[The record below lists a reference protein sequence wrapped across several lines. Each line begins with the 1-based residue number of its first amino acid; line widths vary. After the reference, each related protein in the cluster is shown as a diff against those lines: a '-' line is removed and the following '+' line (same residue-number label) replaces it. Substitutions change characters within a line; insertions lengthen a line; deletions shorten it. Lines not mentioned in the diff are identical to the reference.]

1 MMTLPRG
8 SAVPTLA
15 LGSVIQGRYRLDSL
29 LGTGGSG
36 TVFRAQDLSLGRPV
50 AVKLVRPGEGV
61 DHTRERFEREARVGA
76 ALSHPH
82 VVQTLDFGQ
91 ADEATL
97 FLVTQLVEGGD
108 LLRYE
113 LDHPR
118 IPIATVVRIAHQIA
132 EALAA
137 AHAIGMV
144 HRDLKP
150 ENVLVELRDG
160 RPWVYVGDFG
170 LAYLVAPADARQ
182 GRLTTDGSICGTP
195 PYMSPE
201 QVSAGTLGPASD
213 VYAFGCLL
221 YELITG
227 VVPFVGAQ
235 GKVMASHL
243 YAPPKPP
250 RELREH
256 VPSALD
262 ELVLRMLGKV
272 PVARPTSAM
281 VRNRLALLLPSGE
294 LDLPPDEEPAS
305 FGGRLARMITQSP
318 IEDEIDEP
326 VASGRPR
333 IALGGELTVDLLA
346 AFAVA
351 GLDVV
356 GADEPAAV
364 RVALGA
370 TIDRLVVLVAAGT
383 PVIAD
388 AEPAD
393 FPRITRLLRLG
404 VADVVMRPV
413 VPATLV
419 TKVQR
424 ILRRG
429 I

>member
-1 MMTLPRG
+1 MTLPRG
-8 SAVPTLA
+8 SVVPSLA
-15 LGSVIQGRYRLDSL
+15 LGATIQGRYRLDSL
-29 LGTGGSG
+29 LGAGGSG
-36 TVFRAQDLSLGRPV
+36 TVYRAHDLSLGRPV
-50 AVKLVRPGEGV
+50 AVKLVRPTEGAV
-61 DHTRERFEREARVGA
+61 LSKERFEREARVGA

-82 VVQTLDFGQ
+82 IVQTLDFGA
-91 ADEATL
+91 ADEATF
-97 FLVTQLVEGGD
+97 FLVAQLVEGGD

-113 LDHPR
+113 LDHGRVP
-118 IPIATVVRIAHQIA
+118 IPTVVRIAHQIA
-132 EALAA
+132 DALAG

-150 ENVLVELRDG
+150 ENVLLEMRDG
-160 RPWVYVGDFG
+160 RPWAYVGDFG
-170 LAYLVAPADARQ
+170 LAYLVAPADPRQ
-182 GRLTTDGSICGTP
+182 GRLTSDGSIAGTP

-201 QVSAGTLGPASD
+201 QVNGGTLGPASD
-213 VYAFGCLL
+213 VYSFGCLL

-227 VVPFVGAQ
+227 ECPFLGAQ

-243 YAPPKPP
+243 YAPPRPP

-256 VPSALD
+256 IPSALD
-262 ELVLRMLGKV
+262 ELVMRMLGKV

-294 LDLPPDEEPAS
+294 LDMPPDDEPAS

-318 IEDEIDEP
+318 IEDVDEP
-326 VASGRPR
+326 MPVGRPR
-333 IALGGELTVDLLA
+333 VALGGELSVDLLA

-351 GLDVV
+351 GLEVV
-356 GADEPAAV
+356 GPDAPSAV

-370 TIDRLVVLVAAGT
+370 TMDRLTQLVAAGT

-404 VADVVMRPV
+404 VADVVMRPIT
-413 VPATLV
+413 PATLV

-429 I
+429 T

>member
-8 SAVPTLA
+8 SAVPTLG
-15 LGSVIQGRYRLDSL
+15 LGSTIQGRYRLDAL

-36 TVFRAQDLSLGRPV
+36 TVYRAHDLSLGRPV
-50 AVKLVRPGEGV
+50 AVKLVRPTEGAALSK
-61 DHTRERFEREARVGA
+61 ERFEREARVGA

-82 VVQTLDFGQ
+82 IVQTLDFGA
-91 ADEATL
+91 ADEATF
-97 FLVTQLVEGGD
+97 FLAAQLVEGGD

-113 LDHPR
+113 LDHGRVP
-118 IPIATVVRIAHQIA
+118 IPTVVRIAHQIA
-132 EALAA
+132 DALAG

-150 ENVLVELRDG
+150 ENILVELRDG

-170 LAYLVAPADARQ
+170 LAYLVAPTDPRQ
-182 GRLTTDGSICGTP
+182 GRLTTDGSIAGTP

-201 QVSAGTLGPASD
+201 QVNGGTLGPASD
-213 VYAFGCLL
+213 VYSFGCLL
-221 YELITG
+221 YELVTG
-227 VVPFVGAQ
+227 VCPFLGAQ

-243 YAPPKPP
+243 YAPPRPP
-250 RELREH
+250 RELRENI
-256 VPSALD
+256 PSALD
-262 ELVLRMLGKV
+262 ELVMRMLGKV

-294 LDLPPDEEPAS
+294 LDLPPDDEPAS

-318 IEDEIDEP
+318 IEAVDEP
-326 VASGRPR
+326 APEGRPR
-333 IALGGELTVDLLA
+333 IALGGELSVDLLA

-351 GLDVV
+351 GLEVV
-356 GADEPAAV
+356 GPDEPSAV

-370 TIDRLVVLVAAGT
+370 SMDRLTQLVAAGT

-404 VADVVMRPV
+404 VADVVMRPIT
-413 VPATLV
+413 PATLV

-429 I
+429 T

>member
-1 MMTLPRG
+1 MTLQRG
-8 SAVPTLA
+8 SAVPTLG
-15 LGSVIQGRYRLDSL
+15 LGSTIQGRYRLDSL
-29 LGTGGSG
+29 LGAGGSG
-36 TVFRAQDLSLGRPV
+36 TVYRAHDLSLGRPV
-50 AVKLVRPGEGV
+50 AVKLVGPTEGAV
-61 DHTRERFEREARVGA
+61 LSKERFEREARVGA

-82 VVQTLDFGQ
+82 IVQTLDFGA
-91 ADEATL
+91 ADDATF
-97 FLVTQLVEGGD
+97 FLVAQLVEGGD

-113 LDHPR
+113 LDHGRVP
-118 IPIATVVRIAHQIA
+118 IPTVVRIAHQIA
-132 EALAA
+132 DALAG

-150 ENVLVELRDG
+150 ENVLLELRDG
-160 RPWVYVGDFG
+160 RPWAYVGDFG
-170 LAYLVAPADARQ
+170 LAYLVAPADPRQ
-182 GRLTTDGSICGTP
+182 GRLTSDGSIAGTP

-201 QVSAGTLGPASD
+201 QVNGGTLGPASD
-213 VYAFGCLL
+213 VYSFGCLL
-221 YELITG
+221 YELLTG
-227 VVPFVGAQ
+227 ECPFLGAQ

-243 YAPPKPP
+243 YAPPRPP

-256 VPSALD
+256 IPSALD

-294 LDLPPDEEPAS
+294 LDMPPDDEPAS

-318 IEDEIDEP
+318 IEAVDEP
-326 VASGRPR
+326 TPIGRPR
-333 IALGGELTVDLLA
+333 VALGGELSVDLLA

-351 GLDVV
+351 GLEVV
-356 GADEPAAV
+356 GPDAPSAV

-370 TIDRLVVLVAAGT
+370 SMDRLTQLVALGT

-404 VADVVMRPV
+404 VADVVMRPIT
-413 VPATLV
+413 PATLV

-429 I
+429 T